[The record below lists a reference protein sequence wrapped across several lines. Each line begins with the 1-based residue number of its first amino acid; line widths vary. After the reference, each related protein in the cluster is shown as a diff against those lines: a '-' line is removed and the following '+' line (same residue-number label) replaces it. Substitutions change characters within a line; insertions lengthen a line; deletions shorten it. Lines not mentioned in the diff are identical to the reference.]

1 MTTEIIFVLAILFIA
16 VVLIV
21 TERIKMEVVALLVL
35 VTLSVGRL
43 VTPQQAL
50 SGFSNPAVITL
61 LGMFIIG
68 AGLTRTGV
76 ANLIG
81 RQMLRLAGEREVRL
95 IAVIM
100 ITAGVM
106 SAVIN
111 STGVAAMMLPVVMDL
126 SRRTGNSPSR
136 LLMPLA
142 FGILLG
148 GLTTL
153 ISSSPNLLIS
163 EALRDAGLT
172 PFGLFDFT
180 PVGGVI
186 MIGGILF
193 MLVAGRHLLPTR
205 VPAEKLSES
214 SGADLEGLYDLHEHL
229 SILRLP
235 ADSPLAGRNLVES
248 RLGTALRLNVVAIL
262 RNGQLLLAPRPDTVL
277 RGRDRLVVQ
286 GRPDALDELRTWRYQ
301 AAEEG
306 EQSLAR
312 LLAGSCGVVE
322 AGLSP
327 RSSLVGQSLFESEL
341 RHQLHATVIAIQSH
355 ELLRRTNFQSI
366 PLRAG
371 DSLVMMGTTEE
382 LDRLK
387 ETGHFSYVD
396 PVSLDELVRTYQLH
410 ERILALN
417 ILSDSALAGRT
428 LAESRLRDAWGLSVL
443 AIVRDGQMIVM
454 PEAGD
459 TIQPDDTLLAQ
470 GRVEDLQTL
479 HALQELNLEPQSA
492 ADLARLE
499 SAEVQLAE
507 VVLSPHSRFVGQTL
521 RRIHFRDK
529 YDLNVIAIWREG
541 QAYRESLR
549 DMPLRLGDALLVYG
563 ARDKVNLLGTEPDFL
578 VLTEAA
584 QEPPRFE
591 KAPLAALIM
600 VAVMTPV
607 LLEWFD
613 IAIAGLLGGTLM
625 ILLGCLTLEE
635 AMRAIDMKG
644 ILLIAGM
651 LPLGIAMDQTG
662 AAALAADLVLGSLDH
677 LGPQVVMSVLYAL
690 TTLATQVMPNPA
702 VAVLMAPIALSSAAE
717 LGLSP
722 HALMMIVAVATS
734 GCFLGPM
741 SHPANVMVMGPGGYR
756 FSDYTRVGLPLSL
769 VVLVILLLTLP
780 IFWPA

>member
-1 MTTEIIFVLAILFIA
+1 MTTEIILVLTILLIA
-16 VVLIV
+16 VILIV

-35 VTLSVGRL
+35 VTLAVGGL
-43 VTPQQAL
+43 VTPEQAL

-76 ANLIG
+76 ANIIG
-81 RQMLRLAGEREVRL
+81 RQMLRLAGEGEVRL

-106 SAVIN
+106 SAFIN

-126 SRRTGNSPSR
+126 ARRTGNSPSR

-153 ISSSPNLLIS
+153 IGSSPNLLIS
-163 EALRDAGLT
+163 EALRDNGLE

-186 MIGGILF
+186 MVGGILF

-205 VPAEKLSES
+205 VPAEKVSES
-214 SGADLEGLYDLHEHL
+214 SGADLEGLYDLREHL

-235 ADSPLAGRNLVES
+235 WDSPLAGRNLVES
-248 RLGTALRLNVVAIL
+248 RLGTALHLNVVAIL
-262 RNGQLLLAPRPDTVL
+262 RNGQLLLAPRPDAVL
-277 RGRDRLVVQ
+277 RGGDRLVVQ
-286 GRPDALDELRTWRYQ
+286 GRPDALDELRRWRYQ

-306 EQSLAR
+306 TQLMDA
-312 LLAGSCGVVE
+312 LLAENIGVVE

-327 RSSLVGQSLFESEL
+327 RSTLIGQSLFESDL
-341 RHQLHATVIAIQSH
+341 RHQLDVTVIAIQSH
-355 ELLRRTNFQSI
+355 DLLRRTNFQSVA
-366 PLRAG
+366 LRAG
-371 DSLVMMGTTEE
+371 DSLVMLGAAGQ
-382 LDRLK
+382 LDGLAD
-387 ETGHFSYVD
+387 TGHFNYVRPID
-396 PVSLDELVRTYQLH
+396 REELARTYQLH
-410 ERILALN
+410 ERFLALQ
-417 ILSDSALAGRT
+417 IMPDSVLAGQT

-443 AIVRDGQMIVM
+443 AILRGGELVAM
-454 PEAGD
+454 PAADEV
-459 TIQPDDTLLAQ
+459 IQPDDTLLAQ
-470 GRVEDLQTL
+470 GRAEDLQTL
-479 HALQELNLEPQSA
+479 HALQVLNLEPQSA

-499 SAEVQLAE
+499 SAEVGLAE
-507 VVLSPHSRFVGQTL
+507 VVLSPHSRLVGQTL

-549 DMPLRLGDALLVYG
+549 DIPLRLGDALLVYG
-563 ARDKVNLLGTEPDFL
+563 ARENVNLLGTEPDFL

-584 QEPPRFE
+584 QEPPRME

-607 LLEWFD
+607 LLNWLP

-635 AMRAIDMKG
+635 ALRAIDMKG

-662 AAALAADLVLGSLDH
+662 AAALMADLVLGSLDQF
-677 LGPQVVMSVLYAL
+677 GPQVVMAGLYAL

-702 VAVLMAPIALSSAAE
+702 VAVLMSPIALSSAAE

-722 HALMMIVAVATS
+722 YALMMIVAVATS

-756 FSDYTRVGLPLSL
+756 FSDYSRVGLPLSL
-769 VVLVILLLTLP
+769 VILVILLLTLP